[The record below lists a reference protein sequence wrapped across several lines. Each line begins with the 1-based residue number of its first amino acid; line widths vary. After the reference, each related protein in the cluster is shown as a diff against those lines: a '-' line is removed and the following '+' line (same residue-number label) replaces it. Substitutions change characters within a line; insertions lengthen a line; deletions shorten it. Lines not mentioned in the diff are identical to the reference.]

1 MRNFLKSKHG
11 FTLVEAFIAMSILAF
26 CATAL
31 FISLYVGFNLVND
44 IRENIIAS
52 SIIQQ
57 KIENL
62 RKTLFIT
69 LPAYGD
75 NSFTNNS
82 LSKLY
87 NSSAKVNVGQYI
99 DTNIVTV
106 VITVTWHSRLN
117 TAKINTKR
125 VITLIAKNGIN
136 SI

>member
-1 MRNFLKSKHG
+1 
-11 FTLVEAFIAMSILAF
+11 MSILVF

-31 FISLYVGFNLVND
+31 FISLYIGFNLVND

-57 KIENL
+57 KIEAL
-62 RKTLFIT
+62 RKTSFT
-69 LPAYGD
+69 GLPAYGD
-75 NSFTNNS
+75 NSFTNSS

-87 NSSAKVNVGQYI
+87 SSSANVNVGQYI
-99 DTNIVTV
+99 DSNIVRV
-106 VITVTWHSRLN
+106 VVTVTWHSRLN
-117 TAKINTKR
+117 TAKVNTKR